1 MAIKKFFATQDNSI
15 TDGFGSLR
23 TTRATDANM
32 GASDVLEV
40 YSLFG
45 SFNTASLEKSRV
57 LVQFDT
63 TDIAAKR
70 TAGTIPA
77 SGSVN
82 FYLKLTNAPH
92 EGTNPTDF
100 TLTVNAISRSWD
112 EGIGLDMDTYLD
124 KGVCNWITASFNGTT
139 YTTWTTQGADFH
151 TSPEHTQS
159 FTTGVEDL
167 NVDVTDTVEQWLAG
181 TKENYGFLVKL
192 SSSFES
198 GTDNTIPSSSYFTKK
213 FFARES
219 EYFFK
224 RPTVEARWN
233 SSEGDD
239 RGNFYASSSLATSA
253 ENTNTIYLY
262 NNIRGQLRNIPGIDG
277 VSSNAIFVNFYE
289 TLGSTALNSTA
300 VTGGHIDTGI
310 YTASVALDTTATEI
324 FDVWSSGS
332 IEYHTGSAITVKSFA
347 AETYNPDA
355 QYVINLTNLR
365 SNYTTD
371 DSTRLR
377 LYIRQRDWQPTI
389 YTVASNAIETEI
401 VEEVYYKVKRVV
413 DDLAIIPY
421 GTGSDNETLMSYD
434 VSGSYTDLDFS
445 NFESGY
451 QYEISFKLY
460 LQGEYIE
467 PSDTFKFRVD

>member
-82 FYLKLTNAPH
+82 FYLKLTNTPH

-124 KGVCNWITASFNGTT
+124 KGVCNWITASFDGTT
-139 YTTWTTQGADFH
+139 NTTWTTQGADFH

-159 FTTGVEDL
+159 FTTGIEDL
-167 NVDVTDTVEQWLAG
+167 NVDVTDTVEEWLAG

-198 GTDNTIPSSSYFTKK
+198 GTANTIASSSYFTKK

-219 EYFFK
+219 ENFFK

-233 SSEGDD
+233 SSDGDD
-239 RGNFYASSSLATSA
+239 RGNFYASSSLATVT
-253 ENTNTIYLY
+253 ENTNTIFLY
-262 NNIRGQLRNIPGIDG
+262 NNIRGQLRNLPGVG
-277 VSSNAIFVNFYE
+277 TGEVYVNFYE
-289 TLGSTALNSTA
+289 TIGGTPINASA
-300 VTGGHIDTGI
+300 VTGGFLTTGI
-310 YTASVALDTTATEI
+310 YTASAVLDTTASEV
-324 FDVWSSGS
+324 FDVWFSGAT
-332 IEYHTGSAITVKSFA
+332 EYHTGTAITVNSFA
-347 AETYNPDA
+347 SETTNPDA
-355 QYVINLTNLR
+355 QYVINVTNLR
-365 SNYTTD
+365 SNYTTSD
-371 DSTRLR
+371 KARLR